1 MDNQVIYLS
10 TPVYNVF
17 EKFRTHDD
25 FVDLFEE
32 VSLFFSNNLTRLFD
46 YINAQAPRARIQRR
60 SLSQSIDNENEKC
73 KRSIKNMLLDLQRL
87 RAGTITS
94 DEEAQQ
100 IRKDWESLRDLA
112 LRHAFFKHS
121 DPKKQSL
128 LYQNHAV
135 FETRFYDFAREGLW
149 IDAQNK
155 LLPAAQGDDK
165 YQFWSMNV
173 VYNMIAKN
181 DTIRGHFELK
191 RYQLG
196 FTAKGKYFVPYF
208 FQAILVGAIG
218 EEAIKAILERESIGW
233 TTEGIPNELYELADI
248 KVEKA
253 PWFIDCK
260 NYSIFTVAR
269 FSLSPEDPLYRSKLN
284 DNYFKKSAIQKL
296 NSIQGFYKNEQDCK
310 LIYIN
315 AFGDNDISIKY
326 YKVDKSR
333 TDLDRVYSFADA
345 EIIVVPGMIQSQA
358 PKEYC
363 EDFAY
368 FIQQLKS

>member
-1 MDNQVIYLS
+1 
-10 TPVYNVF
+10 
-17 EKFRTHDD
+17 
-25 FVDLFEE
+25 
-32 VSLFFSNNLTRLFD
+32 
-46 YINAQAPRARIQRR
+46 
-60 SLSQSIDNENEKC
+60 
-73 KRSIKNMLLDLQRL
+73 
-87 RAGTITS
+87 
-94 DEEAQQ
+94 
-100 IRKDWESLRDLA
+100 
-112 LRHAFFKHS
+112 
-121 DPKKQSL
+121 
-128 LYQNHAV
+128 
-135 FETRFYDFAREGLW
+135 
-149 IDAQNK
+149 
-155 LLPAAQGDDK
+155 
-165 YQFWSMNV
+165 
-173 VYNMIAKN
+173 
-181 DTIRGHFELK
+181 
-191 RYQLG
+191 LG